1 MWQVPERKY
10 MDLTNNE
17 FDFIK
22 QLLHLIFTCDTVDE
36 IKKEVL
42 LLLNK

>member
-1 MWQVPERKY
+1 

-36 IKKEVL
+36 IEDCIDTISKE
-42 LLLNK
+42 KSE